1 MHKGSAL
8 MYPVGGR
15 ALHAKNA
22 IAFFAKHARFE
33 PSADFAFAASKRTA
47 KTEGFLREEHQ
58 TCRDRPPGLSVPMRN
73 NLFYPNI
80 WVAKRREGSE

>member
-1 MHKGSAL
+1 MFRCAKPEENVHKGSAL

-47 KTEGFLREEHQ
+47 KTEGFHGKNEFFL
-58 TCRDRPPGLSVPMRN
+58 
-73 NLFYPNI
+73 
-80 WVAKRREGSE
+80 